1 MVGSWSKAW
10 AAPRGVRLLLAWL
23 VAFSPATA
31 YAEGERQMAAIAAAS
46 DGHIEA
52 LMALPKPKVQDWLYQ
67 DYVSSMDNGLARSYA
82 DTWRYHEMQT
92 RFSPMDQYGGEFQ
105 QMGALT
111 VIGEN
116 EMRAQFAS
124 GVLRTRIDAMIR
136 NAFTPRN
143 VPSHLRRQV
152 QRVQQQL
159 NQVRNTTV
167 SFSKAKNAPRMQV
180 GYDVLTD
187 FTKAEVVADE
197 WNAGIYHSRFMSSL
211 SGGALPDSLAL
222 RVSAN
227 LGHGLPAATI
237 TYLPYGNAVQ
247 GSLSR
252 WLSPRVN
259 AAIMTTIPTG
269 PLTTEHR
276 HQVSLG
282 YYF

>member
-1 MVGSWSKAW
+1 M
-10 AAPRGVRLLLAWL
+10 AAPRGVRLVLAWL

-31 YAEGERQMAAIAAAS
+31 YAEGDRQMAAIAAAS
-46 DGHIEA
+46 DGHIEH
-52 LMALPKPKVQDWLYQ
+52 LMELPKPPVQDWLYQ
-67 DYVSSMDNGLARSYA
+67 NYVSSTDGSLARSYA

-92 RFSPMDQYGGEFQ
+92 RFSPLDQNGVEFQ

-111 VIGEN
+111 VIGESD
-116 EMRAQFAS
+116 MRKQFAS

-143 VPSHLRRQV
+143 VPAHLKRQV
-152 QRVQQQL
+152 QRVQQQM
-159 NQVRNTTV
+159 NQVKNTTV
-167 SFSKAKNAPRMQV
+167 SFSKAKNAPRLQL

-187 FTKAEVVADE
+187 FSKMEIVAET
-197 WNAGIYHSRFMSSL
+197 WGAGIYHARFVSSL
-211 SGGALPDSLAL
+211 SGGALPDSLAV
-222 RVSAN
+222 RVSAS
-227 LGHGLPAATI
+227 LGRDLPSATI
-237 TYLPYGNAVQ
+237 TYLPYGNAIQ

-252 WLSPRVN
+252 WLSPKLN
-259 AAIMTTIPTG
+259 AAIVTTIPTG